1 VARPLQTQVSKQPDF
16 REPHFRNLPLQTH
29 PATLLTES
37 FGAPSLMRTNG
48 PLRVLVVQ
56 SDAEI
61 RADLERTVRLLGH
74 LCRCADNGVDA
85 LAMHR
90 ADHADVILS
99 DWALPGLSGFELCRQ
114 TRSNSDDGPYTYFIF
129 LTRSSDRDR
138 LPQAIDAGAD
148 DYQVLPVELDE
159 LRMRLTS
166 AGRVIA
172 LYRKLAERNV
182 VLRRDSQASF
192 VAARVDP
199 LTQVANRLRMS
210 EDLEVLWSR
219 ARRYGHHYSAAL
231 CDIDWFK
238 AYNDHFGHLEGD
250 HVLSRV
256 AQAIRGALRQG
267 DGLYRYGGEEF
278 LVLLPEQA
286 LDEACIAM
294 ERVRR
299 DVERLA
305 IPTVTTSGIVTI
317 SIGVSELSTKDET
330 WDDWLRRVD
339 ASLYTAKE
347 KGRNR
352 VLGEAEPGVLG
363 SSDKPSGSTEASAA
377 ENR

>member
-1 VARPLQTQVSKQPDF
+1 
-16 REPHFRNLPLQTH
+16 
-29 PATLLTES
+29 
-37 FGAPSLMRTNG
+37 MRLND

-56 SDAEI
+56 DDDDTRGE
-61 RADLERTVRLLGH
+61 LERTVRLLGH
-74 LCRCADNGVDA
+74 MCRSAPSALEA
-85 LAMHR
+85 LALYR
-90 ADHADVILS
+90 NEHADVILS
-99 DWALPGLSGFELCRQ
+99 DWDLPDVDGIELCRQ
-114 TRSNSDDGPYTYFIF
+114 TRSSSEEGPYTYFIF
-129 LTRSSDRDR
+129 LARMSDRHR
-138 LPQAIDAGAD
+138 LLSAIEAGAD
-148 DYQVLPVELDE
+148 DYQVLPIDRDG

-166 AGRVIA
+166 AGRVIG

-182 VLRRDSQASF
+182 VLRRDSHASF

-199 LTQVANRLRMS
+199 LTRVANRLRMS

-238 AYNDHFGHLEGD
+238 AYNDHYGHLEGD
-250 HVLSRV
+250 QVLARV
-256 AQAIRGALRQG
+256 AQTIRGGLRQG

-305 IPTVTTSGIVTI
+305 IPTVGSLGVLTI
-317 SIGVSELSTKDET
+317 SIGVSELHEKDES
-330 WDDWLRRVD
+330 WDGWLRRVD
-339 ASLYTAKE
+339 AALYLAKE

-352 VLGEAEPGVLG
+352 IEGETGTESSAPAPRAE
-363 SSDKPSGSTEASAA
+363 SSHFGAPESG
-377 ENR
+377 